1 MIYIDTSVI
10 VKLYVKERYSLEVST
25 WIKKNNQALLL
36 TRLHDLEFINAI
48 HLKQFREEITQ
59 EQVRLIL
66 SKFDEHWERGVYYRP
81 RQNWTETLN
90 IAVELARNHTGYI
103 GSRSLDVL
111 HVASAIATATD
122 HFLTFDDSQA
132 RLAAL
137 AGLKVE
143 SIIA

>member
-111 HVASAIATATD
+111 HVASAIATSAD
-122 HFLTFDDSQA
+122 HFLTFDDRQA

-143 SIIA
+143 SIIM